1 MLTES
6 ENPGKK
12 TFLKDLLASVVVFL
26 VALPLCM
33 GIAVASGVPPALG
46 LITGIIGGLVV
57 GLFAGAPL
65 AVSGPA
71 AGLTVLVFEII
82 RTHGIGMLGP
92 IVLVA
97 GLIQLLAGYLRLGQ
111 WFRAVSPSVIH
122 GMLGGIG
129 ALILVSQFHVMLD
142 AAPKGS
148 GLANLLAIPGA
159 IWSLVSVEIDH
170 PGIQAGLVGL
180 ITIALMAGWSLV
192 QKTPL
197 RVVPAPLV
205 AVVCA
210 TLFVHLTGSNIQRV
224 ALPESLVSALSFPNW
239 ESLSNLFNPK
249 VLASIFSLAL
259 IASAETLLCASAL
272 TKLRADAK
280 SDYDKELVAQGIGN
294 SLCGLL
300 GALPMTGVIVRST
313 ANIQGG
319 AQTRWSAVFHGV
331 WLLVFVALAPQLLRL
346 IPMASLAA
354 ILVFTGYKL
363 LNPYGL
369 KRLARYGQSAVVLYL
384 ITLVGIVTIDLL
396 TGVLL
401 GVAASLLRLVHTISG
416 LRIVREET
424 ERGLT
429 LQLKGNATVFSLPR
443 LARTLESLPLDK
455 PVTLNVHKLY
465 YLDHACMD
473 LIETIRVQRT
483 GTPGELHLDAEQLR
497 FKYLRSQQ
505 GPALAQ
511 SEPENKSDADAEVS
525 KMALR

>member
-1 MLTES
+1 MS
-6 ENPGKK
+6 
-12 TFLKDLLASVVVFL
+12 A
-26 VALPLCM
+26 
-33 GIAVASGVPPALG
+33 
-46 LITGIIGGLVV
+46 
-57 GLFAGAPL
+57 
-65 AVSGPA
+65 
-71 AGLTVLVFEII
+71 
-82 RTHGIGMLGP
+82 
-92 IVLVA
+92 
-97 GLIQLLAGYLRLGQ
+97 
-111 WFRAVSPSVIH
+111 
-122 GMLGGIG
+122 
-129 ALILVSQFHVMLD
+129 
-142 AAPKGS
+142 
-148 GLANLLAIPGA
+148 
-159 IWSLVSVEIDH
+159 EIDH

-180 ITIALMAGWSLV
+180 ITIILMAGWNFV

-197 RVVPAPLV
+197 RVIPAPLV
-205 AVVCA
+205 AVVVA
-210 TLFVHLTGSNIQRV
+210 TLFVHLTGSTIQRV
-224 ALPESLVSALSFPNW
+224 AIPESLISALSFPNW
-239 ESLSNLFNPK
+239 ENLSNLWNPK
-249 VLASIFSLAL
+249 VLSSILSLAL

-294 SLCGLL
+294 SLCGLI

-319 AQTRWSAVFHGV
+319 AQTRWSAVFHGM

-354 ILVFTGYKL
+354 ILVYTGYKL

-369 KRLARYGQSAVVLYL
+369 KRLARYGKSAVVLYL
-384 ITLVGIVTIDLL
+384 ITLIGIVTTDLL

-416 LRIVREET
+416 LRIVREEND
-424 ERGLT
+424 RGLT

-443 LARTLESLPLDK
+443 LAHVLESLPLDK

-483 GTPGELHLDAEQLR
+483 GTPGELHLDSEQLR

-505 GPALAQ
+505 GPSVVSAVT
-511 SEPENKSDADAEVS
+511 ENKSDTEGDKPATAV
-525 KMALR
+525 R